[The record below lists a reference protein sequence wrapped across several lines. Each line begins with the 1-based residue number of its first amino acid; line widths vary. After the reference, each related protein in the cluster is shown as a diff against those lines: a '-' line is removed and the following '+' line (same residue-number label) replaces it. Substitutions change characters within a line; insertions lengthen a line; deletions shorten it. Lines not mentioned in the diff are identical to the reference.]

1 MCRVFVGIDLAW
13 GERRPSGV
21 AVLTLR
27 DGCLQEAVPTCTVQT
42 DEQICEI
49 LGAFSDAEV
58 LSVAVDAP
66 LIVPNR
72 TGERPVEGLM
82 RRRFA
87 RQHAGCHPANR
98 QLLGDPPRGERLCRL
113 LGERL
118 GIRVDTA
125 SPQREPCRV
134 VFEVYPHAALVK
146 LFCLPRILEYK
157 ARKGRSLASRREQM
171 QEYIHLLGTLS
182 EPTLCLPAW
191 MAEIPP
197 VLKPFED
204 KVDALF
210 CAWLAARAW
219 YVGGEVLGDLET
231 GSIWL
236 P

>member
-1 MCRVFVGIDLAW
+1 MHTAFVGIDLAW

-66 LIVPNR
+66 LIVPNQ

-82 RRRFA
+82 RQRFA

-125 SPQREPCRV
+125 PPQREPCRV
-134 VFEVYPHAALVK
+134 VFEVYPHAGLVK
-146 LFCLPRILEYK
+146 LFSLPRVLEYK
-157 ARKGRSLASRREQM
+157 ARKGRSLAYRREQI
-171 QEYIHLLGTLS
+171 QEYIRLLATL
-182 EPTLCLPAW
+182 PKPPLHLPAW
-191 MAEIPP
+191 TAEIPS

-210 CAWLAARAW
+210 CAWLSARAW
-219 YVGGEVLGDLET
+219 YAGGEVLGDLET